1 MVVLTTKGGDMRRK
15 RRIALSCSL
24 LATALAAGA
33 PATAA
38 AAADERAGCLG
49 SLSSFGGPNHLRA
62 PIQHFL
68 NDSLDQG
75 AFISRAAKAHLG
87 SDPACAAFAF
97 GD

>member
-1 MVVLTTKGGDMRRK
+1 MTVRMRV
-15 RRIALSCSL
+15 
-24 LATALAAGA
+24 ALAGGLAAAAIAGGA
-33 PATAA
+33 PASGT

-62 PIQHFL
+62 EIQLFL
-68 NDSLDQG
+68 NATLDQG